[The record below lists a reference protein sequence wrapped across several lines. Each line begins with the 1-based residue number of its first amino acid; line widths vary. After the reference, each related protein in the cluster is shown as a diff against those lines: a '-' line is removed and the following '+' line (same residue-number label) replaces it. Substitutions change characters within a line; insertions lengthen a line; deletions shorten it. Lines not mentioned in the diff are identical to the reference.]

1 MDYVS
6 LAAEEAVARA
16 LGEDSD
22 MQEVPESS
30 TAVSAMAG
38 VSATELETVPRQG

>member
-1 MDYVS
+1 MDYM
-6 LAAEEAVARA
+6 LPAAKEAVARA

-30 TAVSAMAG
+30 AVVSGTAGAST
-38 VSATELETVPRQG
+38 TEPETVPRQG